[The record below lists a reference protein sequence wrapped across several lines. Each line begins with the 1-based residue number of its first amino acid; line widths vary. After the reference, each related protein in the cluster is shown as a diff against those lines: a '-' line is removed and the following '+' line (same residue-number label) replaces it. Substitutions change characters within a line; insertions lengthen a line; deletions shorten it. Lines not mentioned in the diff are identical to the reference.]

1 MKTVTVCG
9 LALAAAL
16 AGCAAQQQASTES
29 PSRDQAKQKELQ
41 QMESQ
46 GQRNDF
52 DRLPGLSPPAQ

>member
-9 LALAAAL
+9 MALLAAAAL
-16 AGCAAQQQASTES
+16 AGCAAQQQQTSAQS
-29 PSRDQAKQKELQ
+29 PSRDQARQKELQ

-52 DRLPGLSPPAQ
+52 DKVRID